1 MSEEHSDPD
10 LLDLSDVPNTATGM
24 GVGEIAG
31 LVKGVR
37 GLGRW
42 AKRQHAERKELRSL
56 ALWVIGAVVSGA
68 FGMVCTIVGASVY
81 LGARMER
88 IEALAGRVERLEE
101 RQWDGHTSH
110 ASTRRPDDGGE

>member
-1 MSEEHSDPD
+1 MSDEHSDPD
-10 LLDLSDVPNTATGM
+10 LLDLSDVPDTATGM

-42 AKRQHAERKELRSL
+42 AKRQHEDRKALRSM
-56 ALWVIGAVVSGA
+56 AQWVIAAVLSGAV
-68 FGMVCTIVGASVY
+68 GMVATIVGASMY

-88 IEALAGRVERLEE
+88 IEALAERVATLEA
-101 RQWDGHTSH
+101 RQWDGHASH
-110 ASTRRPDDGGE
+110 TSTRRPDDGGE